1 MMASEEAV
9 DNLMDLLT
17 NAISEVELLESRLNQ
32 YDDLLEHIRDS
43 MEKMEGKTESLET
56 VNDNNSK
63 LLLELDTLILKL
75 QKSYEHQM
83 LLQEA
88 DFANTDNLPRT
99 IEAAQALSAAM
110 LAPLPFSLTK
120 MAAVQEQ
127 RKRME
132 KLKDRFAK
140 PLCRHLN
147 NVFIH
152 LGNEGGDTLG
162 IHHAGRDLCLPD
174 RSDIHRN
181 LSVYAG
187 LMHWLKQMEPK
198 SYQQLQKT
206 YTSSL
211 EKLYQRDLDRFFDEG
226 FVRVSG
232 SGPAVGASQD
242 VSNMKKGSRIS
253 VATNTL
259 VLGGDVNIYKG

>member
-1 MMASEEAV
+1 M
-9 DNLMDLLT
+9 
-17 NAISEVELLESRLNQ
+17 
-32 YDDLLEHIRDS
+32 
-43 MEKMEGKTESLET
+43 
-56 VNDNNSK
+56 
-63 LLLELDTLILKL
+63 
-75 QKSYEHQM
+75 
-83 LLQEA
+83 QEA
-88 DFANTDNLPRT
+88 DLTNTDSLPKI
-99 IEAAQALSAAM
+99 IEAAQNLSAAL

-120 MAAVQEQ
+120 MAAVQDQ

-187 LMHWLKQMEPK
+187 
-198 SYQQLQKT
+198 
-206 YTSSL
+206 
-211 EKLYQRDLDRFFDEG
+211 
-226 FVRVSG
+226 
-232 SGPAVGASQD
+232 
-242 VSNMKKGSRIS
+242 I
-253 VATNTL
+253 
-259 VLGGDVNIYKG
+259 